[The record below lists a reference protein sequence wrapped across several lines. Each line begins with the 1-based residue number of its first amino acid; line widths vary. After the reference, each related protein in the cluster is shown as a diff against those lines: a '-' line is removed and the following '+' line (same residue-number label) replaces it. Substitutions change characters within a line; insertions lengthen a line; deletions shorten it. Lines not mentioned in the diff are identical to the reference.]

1 MATLFLTESLKSDAL
16 SDDQRRRTRGQNVTF
31 DLKASVKS
39 CRLLFALHIIIAQN

>member
-16 SDDQRRRTRGQNVTF
+16 SDEQRRRTHEVTF
-31 DLKASVKS
+31 DLKASVKG